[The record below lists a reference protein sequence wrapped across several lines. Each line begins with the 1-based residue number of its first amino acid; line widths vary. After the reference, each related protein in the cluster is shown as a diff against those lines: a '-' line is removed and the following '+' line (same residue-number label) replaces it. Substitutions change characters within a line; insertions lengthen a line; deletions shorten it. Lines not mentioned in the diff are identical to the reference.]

1 MLDSITK
8 RRNQTYD
15 EDEEEDAVLDEDLE
29 VVVAEDPDAV
39 EEEES
44 AVAEVLPERHDV
56 DEEDE
61 IVNWPVIPVLP
72 VYC

>member
-1 MLDSITK
+1 ML
-8 RRNQTYD
+8 
-15 EDEEEDAVLDEDLE
+15 EDDLE

-72 VYC
+72 GLP

>member
-1 MLDSITK
+1 MGTGAND
-8 RRNQTYD
+8 TYD
-15 EDEEEDAVLDEDLE
+15 VDDEDDAVLEEDLD
-29 VVVAEDPDAV
+29 VVVAVEPDAV

-44 AVAEVLPERHDV
+44 AVADVLPERQDV

-72 VYC
+72 GLP